1 MTKFKKTQ
9 KFFFILTIT
18 LCFDLFISQI
28 FLLDI
33 IKKNKEITFKENL
46 ENRIYNKDYKYTLNK
61 NKSFNSTYYDVPY
74 IIHTN
79 NLGFRDKKNKNV
91 DQSKQYSIV
100 IGDSFIEGVGVNYD
114 ETIVGFLNQKL
125 GDKIHSF
132 EFLNAGVISYSSYI
146 YLKKITTI
154 VEKNSWLKIKDVI
167 VFLDKSDVRDD
178 LNYIHNPSEFKNTKI
193 TYQNQR
199 KIDFKEDLINL
210 NLWRFFTKQ
219 TITGSVI
226 KIIADQLEFFARDI
240 RDKFKL
246 SKKLNKSFF
255 KITKKHT
262 NALRSI
268 NNRRHIASYFY
279 GKSWDVE
286 GKKSVKFSVKNLAKL
301 KKFLNDKNINMIV
314 VLYPWSFELVEIVP
328 RNNYLNLMENLLA
341 KNNIKYINLYDL
353 FLSGDVYTNISKN
366 FIFNDIHYNAKG
378 NELVAS
384 ALINSLN

>member
-154 VEKNSWLKIKDVI
+154 VS
-167 VFLDKSDVRDD
+167 R
-178 LNYIHNPSEFKNTKI
+178 H
-193 TYQNQR
+193 
-199 KIDFKEDLINL
+199 NL
-210 NLWRFFTKQ
+210 NQ
-219 TITGSVI
+219 
-226 KIIADQLEFFARDI
+226 
-240 RDKFKL
+240 FK
-246 SKKLNKSFF
+246 
-255 KITKKHT
+255 
-262 NALRSI
+262 R
-268 NNRRHIASYFY
+268 
-279 GKSWDVE
+279 
-286 GKKSVKFSVKNLAKL
+286 
-301 KKFLNDKNINMIV
+301 
-314 VLYPWSFELVEIVP
+314 P
-328 RNNYLNLMENLLA
+328 R
-341 KNNIKYINLYDL
+341 I
-353 FLSGDVYTNISKN
+353 
-366 FIFNDIHYNAKG
+366 
-378 NELVAS
+378 
-384 ALINSLN
+384 